1 MSFVPWKSTR
11 LALALLSLGVAF
23 SVGVASGRVVRK
35 RPKGM
40 QESKFF
46 RVDMDARKA
55 VAASDR
61 VAAALKLDF
70 TSVTVDQ
77 PQYWPN
83 EKVYLRV
90 LSLGREGAEWT
101 GKLTKRDSQARDLK
115 GTLDKNGVAVLEVL
129 DGDQSALELGEY
141 RIDVQIA
148 GGKAKGAATFAVV
161 QGSLGSV
168 SFAHEF
174 RKLTKPDELETLP
187 AGWFLG
193 NAAGAGM
200 RWGNGLNFKNELR
213 VSNRPFSGE
222 VEVHSRCMLPGCNG
236 TFAGPSQRIK
246 SEGGKLAGTLNV
258 GGHSGPFQ
266 IEVVTPRGSLRH
278 QFEGSSHVEREMLA
292 MSGNV
297 SFAHRVSV
305 APYENTVQVP
315 GRDLFIESKK
325 SHDDPFT
332 VETILPKNGKLQI
345 TVNALLKS
353 AIVIAHQPKS
363 DGSFESRPIQLPSD
377 LPARKLLE
385 VDIKAPYTLVTIGG
399 FINDEFKEGWAVGFA
414 PSGLKLAIEAP
425 AEGRPFASL
434 PVTLKARDLSDR
446 PAQVSAVIE
455 VYDNRVPA
463 RAPSTA
469 LASALGDSLRNA
481 SRSVASWTDN
491 TGMIEEY
498 IEDPP
503 PRPLR
508 IVPAKKG
515 KAAKEMDSML
525 GDDAPSK
532 PGAASSSFGIG
543 SLGLVGRGSGG
554 GGMGYGAIGAAPAP
568 SVRMASPMVAGRA
581 SMSRRAGGGGGG
593 DSASSGDA
601 EPSEEIREGDRKV
614 VFCGVLTTDA
624 SGQGTV
630 NVTLPPQTGRLV
642 VRVVAVRGLDYATS
656 QSALDVKRDASVEV
670 RVARSFVPG
679 AKLVVPIDTHNDTK
693 QPLTLVADGIGLN
706 APFQQTIAPGHGTV
720 DLPLTLYKPGDLMVS
735 LRDGNGQLRDQRR
748 LPLLSLGEQPVTYS
762 RLVFGD
768 GGKVD
773 VAAGETVRVYPG
785 AGPLLRSVVMN
796 VVTTTESWFGH
807 AEALSARAAVR
818 AVLLAAISKRLI
830 DDEGLG
836 HTIRTGIDKDIR
848 DLDEAFCDKAGEGLC
863 RPYPGVPH
871 NPLWSGWVGR
881 NLLSTIKA
889 LEQANSADARVRQAL
904 ATSQAMVGR
913 IRQALQARAYKTDAE
928 AGFDSQGQGVIPV
941 EIDGQVVYRVLTDDA
956 VTRVATEKLLPRLDL
971 DAPDSEIAFSKAYDT
986 FRFLRAFE
994 RVGGLQDLTEIAT
1007 ALYQKGDLANFAK
1020 LYRQVT
1026 RGMILSQEPGL
1037 LQGPALLGG
1046 VYSTP
1051 MALVRF
1057 LELQLLVGSRAKA
1070 TEAGQIQG
1078 ESGSQPL
1085 RFEQALRGPSR
1096 ISLAAGA
1103 IARIDRKDVVRME
1116 PTPGRVFGRVRTS
1129 KTSAQA
1135 GEELSL
1141 SVELDATRDPL
1152 EYYAIIAVPT
1162 TTSVKQTEDILSDYR
1177 GQLIYGQ
1184 QGQGGTQMQIVT
1196 VPFRGKRSLNLL
1208 LEGAYRGSSPG
1219 LVIIRHI
1226 EARGQVSGIAIPD
1239 VSIR

>member
-1 MSFVPWKSTR
+1 M
-11 LALALLSLGVAF
+11 ALVLLSVGVAF

-55 VAASDR
+55 VAASER

-90 LSLGREGAEWT
+90 LSLGREGADWT

-115 GTLDKNGVAVLEVL
+115 GSLDKNGVAVIEVL
-129 DGDQSALELGEY
+129 DGDKTPLELGEY
-141 RIDVQIA
+141 RLDVQIA

-174 RKLTKPDELETLP
+174 RKLTKVEELETLP

-193 NAAGAGM
+193 NAAGAGL
-200 RWGNGLNFKNELR
+200 RWGNGLSFKNELR
-213 VSNRPFSGE
+213 VSNRPFDGE

-246 SEGGKLAGTLNV
+246 AEQGKLAGTLSV

-266 IEVVTPRGSLRH
+266 IEVITPRGSLRH

-315 GRDLFIESKK
+315 GRDLFVESKK
-325 SHDDPFT
+325 GGEDPFT
-332 VETILPKNGKLQI
+332 VETILPKSGKLVV
-345 TVNALLKS
+345 TVNAQIKSPLL
-353 AIVIAHQPKS
+353 IAHQPKA
-363 DGSFESRPIQLPSD
+363 DGSFESRTVS
-377 LPARKLLE
+377 LPAELAARKQLE
-385 VDIKAPYTLVTIGG
+385 VDLKAPYTLVTIGG
-399 FINDEFKEGWAVGFA
+399 FINGEFKEGWAVGMM

-425 AEGRPFASL
+425 AEGRPFSTL
-434 PVTLKARDLSDR
+434 PVAIRASDLADR

-469 LASALGDSLRNA
+469 LASALGDSLRST
-481 SRSVASWTDN
+481 SRSVASWVDH

-498 IEDPP
+498 IEDPV
-503 PRPLR
+503 PR
-508 IVPAKKG
+508 VKQPAPSKKY
-515 KAAKEMDSML
+515 KAAKEELSMA
-525 GDDAPSK
+525 DAAPPSPK
-532 PGAASSSFGIG
+532 SSVGYGIG
-543 SLGLVGRGSGG
+543 GLGLVGRGVGG
-554 GGMGYGAIGAAPAP
+554 GGMGSGSIGAGP
-568 SVRMASPMVAGRA
+568 SIRLASPSVAGRA
-581 SMSRRAGGGGGG
+581 SSGARRTGGGP
-593 DSASSGDA
+593 AADA
-601 EPSEEIREGDRKV
+601 EPTEEIREGDRKV
-614 VFCGVLTTDA
+614 VFCGTVTTDA
-624 SGQGTV
+624 NGQGRIP
-630 NVTLPPQTGRLV
+630 VTLPPQTGRLV
-642 VRVVAVRGLDYATS
+642 VRVIAVRGLDYVST
-656 QSALDVKRDASVEV
+656 QSSVDVKRDASVEV

-679 AKLVVPIDTHNDTK
+679 AKLLVPIDTHNDTK
-693 QPLTLVADGIGLN
+693 ETLTLVADGVGLS
-706 APFQQTIAPGHGTV
+706 APFQQSVPPGQATI
-720 DLPLTLYKPGDLMVS
+720 DLPLSLYKPGDLQVS
-735 LRDGNGQLRDQRR
+735 LRDASGQLRDQRR
-748 LPLLSLGEQPVTYS
+748 LPLQSLSEQPVTYS
-762 RLVFGD
+762 RLAFGD
-768 GGKVD
+768 GSKLD

-785 AGPLLRSVVMN
+785 AGPLLRGVTLN
-796 VVTTTESWFGH
+796 ILTTTESWFGH

-836 HTIRTGIDKDIR
+836 HTLRTGIDKDIR

-863 RPYPGVPH
+863 RPYPGMPH

-881 NLLSTIKA
+881 NLLSVIKS

-904 ATSQAMVGR
+904 TTAQAMVAR
-913 IRQALQARAYKTDAE
+913 VRTALQTRAYKTDVE
-928 AGFDSQGQGVIPV
+928 AGFDSQGQSVIPV
-941 EIDGQVVYRVLTDDA
+941 EIDGLVVYRVLTDDA
-956 VTRVATEKLLPRLDL
+956 VTRFATDKLLPRLDL
-971 DAPDSEIAFSKAYDT
+971 DAQDAEIALSKAYDT

-994 RVGGLQDLTEIAT
+994 RVGGLQYLTEIAT
-1007 ALYQKGDLANFAK
+1007 ALYQKGDLATFAK

-1057 LELQLLVGSRAKA
+1057 LELQLLIGSRAKA
-1070 TEAGQIQG
+1070 NEPGVLRS
-1078 ESGSQPL
+1078 EKGSVPL
-1085 RFEQALRGPSR
+1085 RFEQTLRGPVS
-1096 ISLAAGA
+1096 IDLAAGA

-1116 PTPGRVFGRVRTS
+1116 PTPTRSLGRVRTS
-1129 KTSAQA
+1129 KSSLHV

-1141 SVELDATRDPL
+1141 TVDLDASRDPL

-1219 LVIIRHI
+1219 LVVIRHI
-1226 EARGQVSGIAIPD
+1226 EARGQVAGVAIAD
-1239 VSIR
+1239 VAVR

>member
-1 MSFVPWKSTR
+1 MSLVRVKSSR

-101 GKLTKRDSQARDLK
+101 GKLAKRDSQARDVK

-129 DGDQSALELGEY
+129 DGEKTPLELGEY
-141 RIDVQIA
+141 RLDVQIA
-148 GGKAKGAATFAVV
+148 GGKAKGSATFAVV

-174 RKLTKPDELETLP
+174 RKLTKPEELETLP
-187 AGWFLG
+187 AGWFMG
-193 NAAGAGM
+193 NAAGAGL

-213 VSNRPFSGE
+213 VSNRPFTGE

-246 SEGGKLAGTLNV
+246 AEGGKLAGTLNV

-315 GRDLFIESKK
+315 GRDLFVESKRT
-325 SHDDPFT
+325 SESPFT
-332 VETILPKNGKLQI
+332 VESILPKNGKLLLTI
-345 TVNALLKS
+345 NALIKS
-353 AIVIAHQPKS
+353 PLLIAHKPKP
-363 DGSFESRPIQLPSD
+363 DGSFESRSIALPNE
-377 LPARKLLE
+377 LAAHKQLE
-385 VDIKAPYTLVTIGG
+385 VELSAPYTLVTIGG
-399 FINDEFKEGWAVGFA
+399 FINGEFKEGWAVGLM
-414 PSGLKLAIEAP
+414 PSGLKLTIDP
-425 AEGRPFASL
+425 PGEGRPFASL
-434 PVTLKARDLSDR
+434 PLTIRARDLADR

-463 RAPSTA
+463 RAPATA

-481 SRSVASWTDN
+481 SRSIASWVDN

-503 PRPLR
+503 PRTQRPA
-508 IVPAKKG
+508 PAKKY
-515 KAAKEMDSML
+515 KSEKEADSLL
-525 GDDAPSK
+525 GDATPSGK
-532 PGAASSSFGIG
+532 SGSSFGIG
-543 SLGLVGRGSGG
+543 GLGLMGRGSGG
-554 GGMGYGAIGAAPAP
+554 GGVGYGSAAGLGGPSLRMAAP
-568 SVRMASPMVAGRA
+568 SVSGRA
-581 SMSRRAGGGGGG
+581 SVGFRRGGAGGG
-593 DSASSGDA
+593 AAAGDA

-614 VFCGVLTTDA
+614 VFCGTVTTDA
-624 SGQGTV
+624 NGQGTV
-630 NVTLPPQTGRLV
+630 QVTLPPQTGRLV
-642 VRVVAVRGLDYATS
+642 VRVIAVRGLDYVTA

-679 AKLVVPIDTHNDTK
+679 AKLVVPIDTSNDTK
-693 QPLTLVADGIGLN
+693 ETLTLVADGIGVS
-706 APFQQTIAPGHGTV
+706 APFQKSVAPGHDTIE
-720 DLPLTLYKPGDLMVS
+720 LPLSLYKPGELLVS
-735 LRDGNGQLRDQRR
+735 LRDATGQLRDQRR
-748 LPLLSLGEQPVTYS
+748 LSLLSLSEQPVTYS
-762 RLVFGD
+762 RLAFGD
-768 GGKVD
+768 GGKLD

-785 AGPLLRSVVMN
+785 AGPLLRSVAMN
-796 VVTTTESWFGH
+796 ILTTTESWFGH

-863 RPYPGVPH
+863 RPYPGLPH
-871 NPLWSGWVGR
+871 QPVWTGWVGR
-881 NLLSTIKA
+881 NLLSVVKA

-904 ATSQAMVGR
+904 TTAQAMLGR
-913 IRQALQARAYKTDAE
+913 IRTALVARAYKSDAD

-956 VTRVATEKLLPRLDL
+956 VSRFATEKLLPRLDL
-971 DAPDSEIAFSKAYDT
+971 DAQDAELALSKAYDV

-994 RVGGLQDLTEIAT
+994 RVGGLQYLTEIAT
-1007 ALYQKGDLANFAK
+1007 ALYQKGDMASFAK

-1026 RGMILSQEPGL
+1026 RGMILTQEPGL

-1057 LELQLLVGSRAKA
+1057 LELQLLIGSRAKA
-1070 TEAGQIQG
+1070 TEPGQIRG
-1078 ESGSQPL
+1078 ANGAQPL
-1085 RFEQALRGPSR
+1085 RFEQTLRGPLS
-1096 ISLAAGA
+1096 IDLAAGA
-1103 IARIDRKDVVRME
+1103 IARVDRKDLVRME
-1116 PTPGRVFGRVRTS
+1116 PTPTRSLGRVRTS
-1129 KTSAQA
+1129 KASAQV

-1141 SVELDATRDPL
+1141 TVELDPSRDPL

-1219 LVIIRHI
+1219 LVVIRHI
-1226 EARGQVSGIAIPD
+1226 EARGQVSGVPIPE
-1239 VSIR
+1239 VTIR

>member
-1 MSFVPWKSTR
+1 MGEFMFSGRSKPAR
-11 LALALLSLGVAF
+11 LALSILSLGVAF

-46 RVDMDARKA
+46 RVDMDSRKA

-61 VAAALKLDF
+61 VAAALRLDF

-83 EKVYLRV
+83 EKVYLRL
-90 LSLGREGAEWT
+90 LSLGRPGAEWT
-101 GKLTKRDSQARDLK
+101 AKVAKRDSQARELK
-115 GTLDKNGVAVLEVL
+115 GVLDKNGVAVIEVM
-129 DGDQSALELGEY
+129 DGDKAPLELGEY
-141 RIDVQIA
+141 RADVQIA
-148 GGKAKGAATFAVV
+148 AGKAKGTATFAVV

-213 VSNRPFSGE
+213 VSNRPFTGD

-236 TFAGPSQRIK
+236 TYAGPSQTLK
-246 SEGGKLAGTLNV
+246 SEGGRLAGTLNV

-292 MSGNV
+292 ISGNV
-297 SFAHRVSV
+297 TYAHRVSV

-315 GRDLFIESKK
+315 GRDLFVESKK
-325 SHDDPFT
+325 ASDGPFT
-332 VETILPKNGKLQI
+332 VESVLPQDGKLRL
-345 TVNALLKS
+345 TVNALIKS
-353 AIVIAHQPKS
+353 PILFAHQPKS
-363 DGSFESRPIQLPSD
+363 DGSFESRRIPLPAD
-377 LPARKLLE
+377 LPAKKQLE
-385 VDIKAPYTLVTIGG
+385 VELSPPYTLVTIGG
-399 FINDEFKEGWAVGFA
+399 FINDEFKEGWAFGMVPA
-414 PSGLKLAIEAP
+414 GLKLAIEAP
-425 AEGRPFASL
+425 GEGRPFGTL
-434 PVTLKARDLSDR
+434 PLSIRARDLSDK

-463 RAPSTA
+463 RAPSTP

-481 SRSVASWTDN
+481 TRSVSGWSDN

-503 PRPLR
+503 PKPSKNEPMMRR
-508 IVPAKKG
+508 SKG
-515 KAAKEMDSML
+515 ASKKEMDML
-525 GDDAPSK
+525 ADEAAAP
-532 PGAASSSFGIG
+532 AAPPPAKSSAAFGMG
-543 SLGLVGRGSGG
+543 SLGTVGRGSGG
-554 GGMGYGAIGAAPAP
+554 GGMGYGAMGGASLRMPA
-568 SVRMASPMVAGRA
+568 PMVAGRPGPA
-581 SMSRRAGGGGGG
+581 SGRGSRPGE
-593 DSASSGDA
+593 ASDG

-614 VFCGVLTTDA
+614 VFCGTVTTDENGMG
-624 SGQGTV
+624 SV
-630 NVTLPPQTGRLV
+630 RVTLPPQTGRLV
-642 VRVVAVRGLDYATS
+642 VRVIGVRSLDYVTAQTS
-656 QSALDVKRDASVEV
+656 VDVKRDVAAEV

-679 AKLVVPIDTHNDTK
+679 ARLTVPVDTSNDTK
-693 QPLTLVADGIGLN
+693 ETLTLTAEGAGVA
-706 APFQQTIAPGHGTV
+706 APFQRPVAPGHATI
-720 DLPLTLYKPGDLMVS
+720 DLPLSLYKPGELLVTM
-735 LRDGNGQLRDQRR
+735 RDSSGQTRDQRR
-748 LPLLSLGEQPVTYS
+748 LNLQSLSEQPVTYS

-768 GGKVD
+768 GGKV
-773 VAAGETVRVYPG
+773 ALAPGETMRIYPG
-785 AGPLLRSVVMN
+785 AGPLLRGVVMN
-796 VVTTTESWFGH
+796 IVTTTESWFGH

-818 AVLLAAISKRLI
+818 AVLVAAISKRLL

-836 HTIRTGIDKDIR
+836 HTLRTGIDKDIR

-871 NPLWSGWVGR
+871 NALWTGWVGR
-881 NLLSTIKA
+881 NLISTIKA
-889 LEQANSADARVRQAL
+889 LEQANSSDARLRQAL
-904 ATSQAMVGR
+904 TTAQAMLSR
-913 IRQALQARAYKTDAE
+913 IRQTLQQKSYKTDSE
-928 AGFDSQGQGVIPV
+928 AGFDSQGQAVIPV

-956 VTRVATEKLLPRLDL
+956 VTRWATEKLLPRLDL
-971 DAPDSEIAFSKAYDT
+971 DSQDTEVAFSKAYDA

-994 RVGGLQDLTEIAT
+994 RVGGLQYLTDLAT
-1007 ALYQKGDLANFAK
+1007 AYYQKGDLANFAK

-1026 RGMILSQEPGL
+1026 RGMILTQEPGL

-1051 MALVRF
+1051 MAMVRF

-1070 TEAGQIQG
+1070 TEAGKQG
-1078 ESGSQPL
+1078 GEAL
-1085 RFEQALRGPSR
+1085 RFDQALRGPTAVE
-1096 ISLAAGA
+1096 LGAGA
-1103 IARIDRKDVVRME
+1103 IARIDRKDLVRME
-1116 PTPGRVFGRVRTS
+1116 PTPNKTWARVRTS
-1129 KTSAQA
+1129 KPAA
-1135 GEELSL
+1135 AVGEEFSL
-1141 SVELDATRDPL
+1141 NIELDPSRDPL

-1162 TTSVKQTEDILSDYR
+1162 TTSVKQTDDILSDYR

-1196 VPFRGKRSLNLL
+1196 VPFRGKRSLSLL
-1208 LEGAYRGSSPG
+1208 LEGAYRGTSPG

-1226 EARGQVSGIAIPD
+1226 ESRGQVAGVTIPEFA
-1239 VSIR
+1239 VR

>member
-1 MSFVPWKSTR
+1 MSLVRGKSSR
-11 LALALLSLGVAF
+11 LALAVLSLGLAF

-35 RPKGM
+35 RPKGL

-101 GKLTKRDSQARDLK
+101 AKLSKRDSQARDLK
-115 GTLDKNGVAVLEVL
+115 GSLDKNGVAVLEVL
-129 DGDQSALELGEY
+129 DGDKAPLELGEY

-174 RKLTKPDELETLP
+174 RKLTKPEDLETLP

-246 SEGGKLAGTLNV
+246 ADSGKLAGTLNV

-278 QFEGSSHVEREMLA
+278 QFEGSSHVEREMLV

-297 SFAHRVSV
+297 SHAHRVSV

-315 GRDLFIESKK
+315 GRDLFVESKK
-325 SHDDPFT
+325 SSDDPFT
-332 VETILPKNGKLQI
+332 VDSILPKNGKLQL
-345 TVNALLKS
+345 TVNALIKS
-353 AIVIAHQPKS
+353 PLLIAHQPKA
-363 DGSFESRPIQLPSD
+363 DGSFESRSIP
-377 LPARKLLE
+377 LPAELAPRKQLE
-385 VDIKAPYTLVTIGG
+385 VELKAPYTLVTIGG
-399 FINDEFKEGWAVGFA
+399 FINGEFKEGWAVGLM
-414 PSGLKLAIEAP
+414 PSGLKLSIETP
-425 AEGRPFASL
+425 AEGRPFATL
-434 PVTLKARDLSDR
+434 PLTVRARDLADQ

-463 RAPSTA
+463 RAPATA
-469 LASALGDSLRNA
+469 LASALGDSLRSA
-481 SRSVASWTDN
+481 SRSIASWVDN

-498 IEDPP
+498 IEDPQP
-503 PRPLR
+503 RTPRP
-508 IVPAKKG
+508 AAMKKG
-515 KAAKEMDSML
+515 KAAKEEMEMRSA
-525 GDDAPSK
+525 DA
-532 PGAASSSFGIG
+532 AAPPAKSAAAFGIG
-543 SLGLVGRGSGG
+543 GLGLVGRGSGG
-554 GGMGYGAIGAAPAP
+554 GGYGSAAGLGAPT
-568 SVRMASPMVAGRA
+568 VRMAAPMVAGRSSSA
-581 SMSRRAGGGGGG
+581 GRRAGS
-593 DSASSGDA
+593 DAAAADA
-601 EPSEEIREGDRKV
+601 EPNEEIREGDRKV
-614 VFCGVLTTDA
+614 VFCGTVTTDA

-630 NVTLPPQTGRLV
+630 QVTLPPQTGRLV
-642 VRVVAVRGLDYATS
+642 VRVIAVRGLDYATA

-693 QPLTLVADGIGLN
+693 ETLTLVADGIGLS
-706 APFQQTIAPGHGTV
+706 APFQQSVAPGHGTI
-720 DLPLTLYKPGDLMVS
+720 DLPLSLYKPGELLVS
-735 LRDGNGQLRDQRR
+735 LRDPTGQLRDQRR
-748 LPLLSLGEQPVTYS
+748 LSLLSLSEQPVTYS
-762 RLVFGD
+762 RLAFGD
-768 GGKVD
+768 GGKLD

-785 AGPLLRSVVMN
+785 AGPLLRSVTMN
-796 VVTTTESWFGH
+796 IVTTTESWFGH

-830 DDEGLG
+830 DDEGLA

-863 RPYPGVPH
+863 RPYPGLAYQ
-871 NPLWSGWVGR
+871 PLWTGWVGR
-881 NLLSTIKA
+881 NLLSVIKA
-889 LEQANSADARVRQAL
+889 LEQANSADARVRQAMTT
-904 ATSQAMVGR
+904 AQAMVAR
-913 IRQALQARAYKTDAE
+913 IRTALQARAYKTDAE

-941 EIDGQVVYRVLTDDA
+941 EVDGQVVYRVLTDDA
-956 VTRVATEKLLPRLDL
+956 VVRFAVEKLLPRLDL
-971 DAPDSEIAFSKAYDT
+971 DAQDTEVAFAKAYDT

-994 RVGGLQDLTEIAT
+994 RVGALQYLTEIAT
-1007 ALYQKGDLANFAK
+1007 ALYQKGDLAGFAK

-1051 MALVRF
+1051 MAMVRF
-1057 LELQLLVGSRAKA
+1057 LELQLLIGGRAKA
-1070 TEAGQIQG
+1070 SEPGQLRG
-1078 ESGSQPL
+1078 ASGGQPL
-1085 RFEQALRGPSR
+1085 RFEQTLRGPLS
-1096 ISLAAGA
+1096 IDLAAGA
-1103 IARIDRKDVVRME
+1103 IARIDRKDLVRME
-1116 PTPGRVFGRVRTS
+1116 PTPSRVFGRVRTS
-1129 KTSAQA
+1129 KSSVQV
-1135 GEELSL
+1135 GEELAL
-1141 SVELDATRDPL
+1141 TVELDASRDPL

-1226 EARGQVSGIAIPD
+1226 EARGQVAGMPIGD
-1239 VSIR
+1239 VSVR